1 MLNIFKSMLK
11 NDAYEN
17 LQATEFLTQFKST
30 PDAILLD
37 VRTPAEA
44 AAGKLENAKI
54 IDFNSPDFAKSISK
68 LDKEKSYFVY
78 CRSGMRSASAC
89 RTMHEMGFTNL
100 FNLTGGYLS
109 V

>member
-30 PDAILLD
+30 P
-37 VRTPAEA
+37 AEA
-44 AAGKLENAKI
+44 AAGMLENAKI
-54 IDFNSPDFAKSISK
+54 IDFNSPDFAKSVSK
-68 LDKEKSYFVY
+68 LDKEKTYFLY

-100 FNLTGGYLS
+100 FNLSGGYLS